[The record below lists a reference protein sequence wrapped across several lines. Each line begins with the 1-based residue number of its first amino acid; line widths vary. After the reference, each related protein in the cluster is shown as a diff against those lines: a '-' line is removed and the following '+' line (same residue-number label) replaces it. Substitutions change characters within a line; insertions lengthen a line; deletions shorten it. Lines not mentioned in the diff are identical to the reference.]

1 MGRKAASKE
10 LVEECIFTA
19 LMILMEKEDYD
30 SITITD
36 ITKRAGVS
44 RMSYYR
50 LYHSKDD
57 IMIGH
62 LRGVF
67 EKIEEQ
73 VKEQKIT
80 TEREFFFCYY
90 QEVQNNM
97 VFLKNVVRAGMME
110 QVWRIMKSYALSL
123 HTFCFGP
130 EKTDKEE
137 RYRLGFLVGGIL
149 LITREWL
156 ESGMKESV
164 DEMADFTCRAVRRLV
179 ELKPGRVKNRE
190 EFHSI

>member
-44 RMSYYR
+44 RMAYYR
-50 LYHSKDD
+50 LYRSKDD
-57 IMIGH
+57 IIISH

-67 EKIEEQ
+67 ENIEGQ
-73 VKEQKIT
+73 VKGQKIT
-80 TEREFFFCYY
+80 TEREFFICYF
-90 QEVQNNM
+90 QEVKNNKG
-97 VFLKNVVRAGMME
+97 FLRNVVKAGMME
-110 QVWRIMKSYALSL
+110 QVWRIMKSYAVSL
-123 HTFCFGP
+123 HVFRFGQ
-130 EKTDKEE
+130 EKPDKEE
-137 RYRLGFLVGGIL
+137 RYRLSFLVGGIL
-149 LITREWL
+149 LVTREWL

-164 DEMADFTCRAVRRLV
+164 EQVADFACRAAQRLF
-179 ELKPGRVKNRE
+179 ELPPERV
-190 EFHSI
+190 